1 MVNKK
6 HDDLVQDDIEITNE
20 TAEIQEPE
28 LEEVETMTNQKL
40 KTLRAKLKESEG
52 ESRELREE
60 VQRLK
65 ADFLN
70 AKRRLE
76 EDRLQDRK
84 RTVSTH
90 IEKLLPIC
98 DSFYLAMLDKEAW
111 AQADEKWRKGIE
123 GIHAQL
129 TSLLDSYHV
138 KAYDP
143 TGEVFDHNRHEALS
157 MIPVTDKK
165 LDNHIISVI
174 QQGYEMVSGN
184 TVDIVRPARVTVG
197 ELKE

>member
-84 RTVSTH
+84 RTVFTH